1 MKWRKFVFIGI
12 IACLLTS
19 IFFGCNIST
28 IDNTSQLTKVRYGV
42 SPFQDTLV
50 PMFGKEKGW
59 YEEEGLDVEFKIL
72 GWTEVQEALSS
83 AAQNRID
90 VGINNISSIIAT
102 NQNNPNLV
110 YYYGF
115 NTFDNGF
122 ALMIRPDS
130 SLKPLNDFIDS
141 GLSREEA
148 IKSTAAQLQGKTVIT
163 TSNTDMEQGVAAAAK
178 RGGLDFTKDLKIIN
192 LNPDEGLAAF
202 LTGQGDAYIGG
213 VPQRTRAA
221 KEGMIEML
229 TGTDLGPPPIN
240 GMVTTKTYADTNQE
254 TLNKLLKVWF
264 RIIQY
269 INANLDE
276 GAESIVEIL
285 NENSAA
291 NFTIEDFKNFWNKLE
306 HYPPTPKAIQ
316 EDILSPTGNNYWRAR
331 WDDTNDYFYNVVQ
344 TIPQPVEPEGV
355 FLMEEAQ
362 KSFIEKYGETID
374 FSDGSK

>member
-19 IFFGCNIST
+19 IFFGCNTST

-50 PMFGKEKGW
+50 PIFGKEKGW

-102 NQNNPNLV
+102 HQNNPELV

-130 SLKPLNDFIDS
+130 SLKPLNNFIDS

-148 IKSTAAQLQGKTVIT
+148 IKSTAGQLQGKTVIT

-178 RGGLDFTKDLKIIN
+178 KGGLDFTEDLNIIN

-213 VPQRTRAA
+213 VPQRIRAA

-229 TGTDLGPPPIN
+229 TGSDLGPPPIN
-240 GMVTTKTYADTNQE
+240 GMVTTKTYADANQE

-269 INANLDE
+269 IDANLDE
-276 GAESIVEIL
+276 GAASIVKIL

-291 NFTIEDFKNFWNKLE
+291 NFTIEDFKSFWNKLE

-316 EDILSPTGNNYWRAR
+316 EDILSPTGDNYWKSR

-362 KSFIEKYGETID
+362 KSFVEKYGDTID
-374 FSDGSK
+374 F